1 MEIQR
6 AKELLY
12 ILADGINPLTGE
24 ILPDYDSCN
33 QVDIVRALHAVL
45 MELEKQPQKVQKNQP
60 ENAGKPCTSDEDTQL
75 LHEYRSGTKTS
86 ELAKLHKRTKGSIVA
101 RLVKLGEINE
111 RSEAK

>member
-24 ILPDYDSCN
+24 VLPGSDSCN
-33 QVDIVRALHAVL
+33 QADIVRALHAVL
-45 MELEKQPQKVQKNQP
+45 MALDKQPQKKQQNQP
-60 ENAGKPCTSDEDTQL
+60 ENAGKTWSSDEDAQML
-75 LHEYRSGTKTS
+75 YEYRHGTKTS
-86 ELAKLHKRTKGSIVA
+86 ELAKIHKRTKGSIVA

-111 RSEAK
+111 RNEAK

>member
-24 ILPDYDSCN
+24 VLPGSDSCN
-33 QVDIVRALHAVL
+33 QADIVRALHTVL
-45 MELEKQPQKVQKNQP
+45 MELDKQPPKKPQNQP
-60 ENAGKPCTSDEDTQL
+60 ENASKPWTIDEEEQL
-75 LHEYRSGTKTS
+75 LDEYRDGIKLS
-86 ELAKLHKRTKGSIVA
+86 ELAKIHKRTKGSIAA

>member
-24 ILPDYDSCN
+24 VLHGSDSCN

-45 MELEKQPQKVQKNQP
+45 MELDKKPLKKQPNQP
-60 ENAGKPCTSDEDTQL
+60 ENAGKPWTSDEEAQL
-75 LHEYRSGTKTS
+75 LYEYRSGIKTS
-86 ELAKLHKRTKGSIVA
+86 ELAKIHKRTKGSIAA

-111 RSEAK
+111 